1 MSARFVPCPAC
12 SRHVKHGDC
21 TCPFCGARAPSTD
34 GPAREANVRMSRAAL
49 LAAGAVGA
57 VLATTDC
64 SSSDT
69 GSPSP
74 TTDAGDASQGE
85 GSVVALYGAFVPPDA
100 SDASD
105 AAPPSDTGASS
116 DVVGSADA
124 VGSSDGAQS
133 DGSQSDAGSVVAL
146 YGAFV
151 PPDAANTDAN
161 SQPDA
166 KPRDSGSVVALY
178 GAFVPPPDA

>member
-12 SRHVKHGDC
+12 SRHVKQGDC
-21 TCPFCGARAPSTD
+21 LCPFCGAKASCTNERALV
-34 GPAREANVRMSRAAL
+34 GNGRMSRAAL

-74 TTDAGDASQGE
+74 TTDADDASQGI
-85 GSVVALYGAFVPPDA
+85 GSVVTLYGGFVPDA
-100 SDASD
+100 SDASNT
-105 AAPPSDTGASS
+105 APPSDTGASS
-116 DVVGSADA
+116 DVVGSTDA
-124 VGSSDGAQS
+124 VGSSDAAPS
-133 DGSQSDAGSVVAL
+133 DGSQGDAGSVIAL

-151 PPDAANTDAN
+151 PPDAANSDAN
-161 SQPDA
+161 SQPDV

>member
-1 MSARFVPCPAC
+1 MGVRFVPCPGC
-12 SRHVKHGDC
+12 SRHVKQGDC
-21 TCPFCGARAPSTD
+21 ICPFCGAKTSCTQDPTVAVK
-34 GPAREANVRMSRAAL
+34 GRMSRAAL

-74 TTDAGDASQGE
+74 AADAGDASQGD

-100 SDASD
+100 SDASS
-105 AAPPSDTGASS
+105 AMPPSDTGASS

-124 VGSSDGAQS
+124 VGSSDAAPS
-133 DGSQSDAGSVVAL
+133 DGSQGDAGSVVAA

-151 PPDAANTDAN
+151 P
-161 SQPDA
+161 
-166 KPRDSGSVVALY
+166 
-178 GAFVPPPDA
+178 